1 MRKMLILIF
10 IVVIAIGGVYFLYN
24 SNDIKTVNKNFSVK
38 SFNQIKVDNSID
50 NIRLVTGD
58 RYSVSY
64 TGQEK
69 LEPSVKVKNGI
80 LTIDSPERSIT
91 INGSIFNAKK
101 LIQEL
106 TINMPKK
113 ELKYLSINTSNGN
126 ISADNLEVQKGIFD
140 TSNGKVY
147 LKNLI
152 TKNGFKIDTSNGT
165 VKVGKTNV
173 EGYDLSTS
181 NGHITVE
188 GENKSDEFEK
198 NTDAK
203 NVLSIDTSNGNISVN

>member
-24 SNDIKTVNKNFSVK
+24 SNDIKTVNKNFSVE
-38 SFNQIKVDNSID
+38 SFDQIKVDNSID

-101 LIQEL
+101 LKQEL
-106 TINMPKK
+106 TIKMPKK
-113 ELKYLSINTSNGN
+113 ELKYLSIDTSNGN
-126 ISADNLEVQKGIFD
+126 ISADNLEVQKGTID
-140 TSNGKVY
+140 TSNGKVN

>member
-24 SNDIKTVNKNFSVK
+24 SNDIKTVNKNFSVE

-101 LIQEL
+101 LKQEL
-106 TINMPKK
+106 TIKMPKK
-113 ELKYLSINTSNGN
+113 ELKYLSIDTSSGN
-126 ISADNLEVQKGIFD
+126 ISADNLEVQKGIID

-152 TKNGFKIDTSNGT
+152 TKNGFKIDTSNG
-165 VKVGKTNV
+165 
-173 EGYDLSTS
+173 
-181 NGHITVE
+181 
-188 GENKSDEFEK
+188 
-198 NTDAK
+198 
-203 NVLSIDTSNGNISVN
+203 NISVN

>member
-24 SNDIKTVNKNFSVK
+24 SNDIKTVNKNFSVE

-101 LIQEL
+101 LKQEL
-106 TINMPKK
+106 TIKMPKK
-113 ELKYLSINTSNGN
+113 ELKYLSIDTSNGN
-126 ISADNLEVQKGIFD
+126 ISADNLEVQKG
-140 TSNGKVY
+140 T
-147 LKNLI
+147 
-152 TKNGFKIDTSNGT
+152 IDTSNGT

>member
-1 MRKMLILIF
+1 MLILIF

-24 SNDIKTVNKNFSVK
+24 SNDIKTVNKNFSVE

-101 LIQEL
+101 LKQEL
-106 TINMPKK
+106 TIKMPKK
-113 ELKYLSINTSNGN
+113 ELKYLSIDISNGN
-126 ISADNLEVQKGIFD
+126 ISADNLEVQKGIID

-173 EGYDLSTS
+173 EGNDLSTS

>member
-1 MRKMLILIF
+1 MRKMLILI
-10 IVVIAIGGVYFLYN
+10 IVVLIAVGGVYFLYN
-24 SNDIKTVNKNFSVK
+24 SNDVNSINKNFSVE

-101 LIQEL
+101 LKQEL
-106 TINMPKK
+106 TIKMPKK

-126 ISADNLEVQKGIFD
+126 ISADNLEVQKGIF
-140 TSNGKVY
+140 
-147 LKNLI
+147 
-152 TKNGFKIDTSNGT
+152 DTSNGT

>member
-24 SNDIKTVNKNFSVK
+24 SNDIKTVNKNFSVE

-101 LIQEL
+101 LKQEL
-106 TINMPKK
+106 TIKMPKK
-113 ELKYLSINTSNGN
+113 ELKYLSIDTSNGN
-126 ISADNLEVQKGIFD
+126 ILADNLEVQKG
-140 TSNGKVY
+140 T
-147 LKNLI
+147 
-152 TKNGFKIDTSNGT
+152 IDTSNGT

>member
-24 SNDIKTVNKNFSVK
+24 SNDIKTVNKNFSVE

-101 LIQEL
+101 LKQEL
-106 TINMPKK
+106 TIKMPKK
-113 ELKYLSINTSNGN
+113 ELKYLSIDTSNGN
-126 ISADNLEVQKGIFD
+126 ISADNLEVQKGI
-140 TSNGKVY
+140 
-147 LKNLI
+147 
-152 TKNGFKIDTSNGT
+152 IDTSNGT

>member
-1 MRKMLILIF
+1 MLILIF

-24 SNDIKTVNKNFSVK
+24 SNDIKTVNKNFSVE
-38 SFNQIKVDNSID
+38 SFDQIKVDNSID

-101 LIQEL
+101 LKQEL
-106 TINMPKK
+106 IIEMPKQ
-113 ELKYLSINTSNGN
+113 ELKYLSI
-126 ISADNLEVQKGIFD
+126 D
-140 TSNGKVY
+140 TSNGSINI
-147 LKNLI
+147 KNLVM
-152 TKNGFKIDTSNGT
+152 KNEFEIDTSNGT
-165 VKVGKTNV
+165 VKVGKTNAA
-173 EGYDLSTS
+173 GYDLSTS

-188 GENKSDEFEK
+188 GKNKSDEFEK
-198 NTDAK
+198 NTSAE
-203 NVLSIDTSNGNISVN
+203 NVLSIDTSNGNIYVN

>member
-1 MRKMLILIF
+1 MLILIF
-10 IVVIAIGGVYFLYN
+10 IVVIAIAIGGVYFLYN
-24 SNDIKTVNKNFSVK
+24 SNDIKTVNKNFSVE

-101 LIQEL
+101 LKQEL
-106 TINMPKK
+106 TIKMPKK
-113 ELKYLSINTSNGN
+113 ELKYLSIDTSNGN
-126 ISADNLEVQKGIFD
+126 ILADNLEVQKG
-140 TSNGKVY
+140 T
-147 LKNLI
+147 
-152 TKNGFKIDTSNGT
+152 IDTSNG
-165 VKVGKTNV
+165 
-173 EGYDLSTS
+173 Y
-181 NGHITVE
+181 ITVE

-198 NTDAK
+198 NTDAE